1 MKRPPT
7 IHELAADL
15 GVSSTTVW
23 RAFQEKARI
32 GETTRRRILA
42 RAKALGYAPSQV
54 AQNLSQGRT
63 RTLGVIVPM
72 AGHPVFS
79 TLVEKIE
86 EAAFRRGYNVILCN
100 TYLSMER
107 ETEYA
112 RMLLSRRAEG
122 VIVVPFAER
131 DGGAHAHRHLDAL
144 RKQGIPVVLLE
155 QGLASAPFPSVVAD
169 NFGAAYAMTRH
180 LIDLGHRRIAFAFHP
195 VHDWDPVG
203 TERLEGFRKAMA
215 GARLTSKARIL
226 LNTVELEEGGRVW
239 AYRPEPI
246 RACFQGLGS
255 TRPTALFA
263 AMDSLAI
270 QAMETIQSL
279 GLDVPNDIA
288 VAGFDNIEFSQ
299 FTRPPLTT
307 IAQPLEEMALRAV
320 DLLFERIDQRRDA
333 PPPRRRPEKAERLP
347 CRLVLRASCGSPF
360 PSAAQP

>member
-32 GETTRRRILA
+32 GDATRRRILA

-63 RTLGVIVPM
+63 KTLGVIVPM

-86 EAAFRRGYNVILCN
+86 EAAFRRGYSVILCN

-131 DGGAHAHRHLDAL
+131 AGGARAHRHLQEL
-144 RKQGIPVVLLE
+144 RKHGIPVVLLE

-180 LIDLGHRRIAFAFHP
+180 LIGLGHRRIAFAFHP

-203 TERLEGFRKAMA
+203 TERLKGFRQAMA
-215 GARLTSKARIL
+215 EARLASKARIL
-226 LNTVELEEGGRVW
+226 LDTVRLEEGGRVW
-239 AYRPEPI
+239 SYRPEPV
-246 RACFQGLGS
+246 RNCFQGHD
-255 TRPTALFA
+255 RPTALFA

-270 QAMETIQSL
+270 QAMETLHGL
-279 GLDVPNDIA
+279 GLDVPGDVA
-288 VAGFDNIEFSQ
+288 VAGFDNIDFSH

-307 IAQPLEEMALRAV
+307 VAQPLEEMALRAV
-320 DLLFERIDQRRDA
+320 DLLFERIDQSRVDS
-333 PPPRRRPEKAERLP
+333 PPRRSREKTERLA
-347 CRLVLRASCGSPF
+347 CRLVVRASCGSPLTLQTH
-360 PSAAQP
+360 P